1 MRSIFLSNCP
11 LFQAAWSINLSNV
24 ENKLREKIWRK
35 NVENKFWE
43 SNPGQLGVKNEPR
56 FFKEGWT
63 LKLLVV
69 NKSIYYWANLGT
81 TNRE

>member
-1 MRSIFLSNCP
+1 MVPNF
-11 LFQAAWSINLSNV
+11 AAW
-24 ENKLREKIWRK
+24 RK
-35 NVENKFWE
+35 SWLI
-43 SNPGQLGVKNEPR
+43 SR